1 MENTKIWEGD
11 LGIQAEVFYLLWQFG
26 IIKKTSERIGI
37 FPLFPSTPYT
47 NVMVILHPAKVKKT
61 RPFMISHTTSDEAET
76 FRPLPPNLTPE
87 QEEILSNLYRIFAVI
102 PFAPPKSENRGRL

>member
-37 FPLFPSTPYT
+37 FPLFPSTPYR

-87 QEEILSNLYRIFAVI
+87 QEEILPNPYRFFVVS
-102 PFAPPKSENRGRL
+102 PLPPPKSENRGRL

>member
-37 FPLFPSTPYT
+37 FPLFPSTPYR

-76 FRPLPPNLTPE
+76 FRPLPPP
-87 QEEILSNLYRIFAVI
+87 I
-102 PFAPPKSENRGRL
+102 

>member
-37 FPLFPSTPYT
+37 FPLFPSTPYR

-76 FRPLPPNLTPE
+76 FRPLPPQSNSRAGRNPPE
-87 QEEILSNLYRIFAVI
+87 SL
-102 PFAPPKSENRGRL
+102 